1 MAWTETTVPPNP
13 WVSIAGGT
21 PVWTPAPPCGTTVN
35 VTVQQKTQTLYYIAV
50 QGQTQFPMSTAD
62 MFGNNVLLDGS
73 QALTVTKGGLRLVP
87 DNGTG
92 AGGYTVD
99 LTNNLINLLWPAGS
113 GEILVADIY
122 DATTIG
128 IGPQG
133 PAGPQGP
140 PGPTGPQGPVGGVGN
155 WWVGLPTTLPPLPGV
170 LWNNGGVVCVS

>member
-50 QGQTQFPMSTAD
+50 QGQTQFPMTAAD
-62 MFGNNVLLDGS
+62 MFDNNVLLDGS
-73 QALTVTKGGLRLVP
+73 QALTVYKGGLRLVP

-99 LTNNLINLLWPAGS
+99 LTNNLDQSALAG
-113 GEILVADIY
+113 GR
-122 DATTIG
+122 G
-128 IGPQG
+128 
-133 PAGPQGP
+133 
-140 PGPTGPQGPVGGVGN
+140 
-155 WWVGLPTTLPPLPGV
+155 
-170 LWNNGGVVCVS
+170 